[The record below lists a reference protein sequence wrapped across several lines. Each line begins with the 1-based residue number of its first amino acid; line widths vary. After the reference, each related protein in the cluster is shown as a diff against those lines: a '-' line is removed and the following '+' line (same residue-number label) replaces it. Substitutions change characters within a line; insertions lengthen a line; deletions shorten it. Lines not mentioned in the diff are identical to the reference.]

1 MGVINKMYAKFNAA
15 YFAFVGLIVFFIG
28 LIPAILVH
36 PSFSFFETHISHLG
50 GPTNSLYLFFN
61 ICWFI
66 TAIFIILFI
75 YGFTLYL
82 QNKGLSKGWTWVM
95 FILALLSA
103 IGIMGM
109 SIFNT
114 EQAYM
119 YHFIFELIFFFT
131 GILYLFGYAVLE
143 NKTTILSKWQV
154 LFNIIVAAF
163 FLLYLVL
170 LILNR
175 VTHGFA
181 PEFESLAEWLFLFAN
196 LLWFF
201 ENGVLM
207 LRVK

>member
-1 MGVINKMYAKFNAA
+1 MGVINKIYVKFNAA
-15 YFAFVGLIVFFIG
+15 YYAFVGLIVFFIG
-28 LIPAILVH
+28 LIPAIIVH

-50 GPTNSLYLFFN
+50 TPINSLYIFFN

-82 QNKGLSKGWTWVM
+82 QDKGLSKKWTWVM
-95 FILALLSA
+95 FILAFLSA

-109 SIFNT
+109 SIFNS
-114 EQAYM
+114 EQAYT

-131 GILYLFGYAVLE
+131 GILYLFGYALLE
-143 NKTTILSKWQV
+143 NKTAIFPKWQV
-154 LFNIIVAAF
+154 IFNIIVAAF

-181 PEFESLAEWLFLFAN
+181 PEFQSLAEWLFLFAN

-201 ENGVLM
+201 ENGLLM
-207 LRVK
+207 LRIK

>member
-1 MGVINKMYAKFNAA
+1 MSVINKIYVKFNAA
-15 YFAFVGLIVFFIG
+15 YFAFVGLIVFFVG

-50 GPTNSLYLFFN
+50 TPINSLYIFFN

-82 QNKGLSKGWTWVM
+82 QNKGLSKSGTLVM

-109 SIFNT
+109 SIFNS
-114 EQAYM
+114 EQAYPF
-119 YHFIFELIFFFT
+119 HFTFELIFFFT
-131 GILYLFGYAVLE
+131 GILYLFVYAFIE
-143 NKTTILSKWQV
+143 NKINIFPKWQV
-154 LFNIIVAAF
+154 IFNIFVAAF

-175 VTHGFA
+175 VTHGLA

-201 ENGVLM
+201 ENGLLM
-207 LRVK
+207 LKIK

>member
-1 MGVINKMYAKFNAA
+1 MGGINKFYAKFNAA
-15 YFAFVGLIVFFIG
+15 YFAFVGLIIFFIG
-28 LIPAILVH
+28 LIPAILVQ
-36 PSFSFFETHISHLG
+36 PSFSFLETHISYLG
-50 GPTNSLYLFFN
+50 GPTNSLYLLFN

-82 QNKGLSKGWTWVM
+82 QNKGFNKRWTWVM
-95 FILALLSA
+95 YILAFLSA
-103 IGIMGM
+103 IGIIGM

-119 YHFIFELIFFFT
+119 FHFIFELLFFFT
-131 GILYLFGYAVLE
+131 GILYLLGYAVLE
-143 NKTTILSKWQV
+143 NKTTSFSKLQV

-175 VTHGFA
+175 VTHGLA
-181 PEFESLAEWLFLFAN
+181 PEFETLAEWLFLFAN